1 MNIKEQKTELSKTD
15 IYENVRKDANGSSL
29 ACYARHQ
36 QKTNRP
42 FKQKCQL
49 QERNAR
55 NARQKKKSV

>member
-1 MNIKEQKTELSKTD
+1 MNIKEEKIELNKTD
-15 IYENVRKDANGSSL
+15 IYDLQKRPQG
-29 ACYARHQ
+29 HQ